1 MGVLVAAAVAISAI
15 NGVHNKL
22 EDHNNYNYYGR
33 DYEYKHEDSYRAAAG
48 WLVLVAISAI
58 LYHPIGIVVRILYYS
73 PNMPL
78 RFLTFTIY
86 AIAVSRHAAAHRV
99 LINCKNVL
107 LKSHAYIIKI

>member
-1 MGVLVAAAVAISAI
+1 MGVLVAAAVTISAI
-15 NGVHNKL
+15 NAVDDKL
-22 EDHNNYNYYGR
+22 D
-33 DYEYKHEDSYRAAAG
+33 DYSNEYVTYKYEHEDSYRAAAG

-86 AIAVSRHAAAHRV
+86 AIAVSHHAAAHRV
-99 LINCKNVL
+99 LINFKNVSL
-107 LKSHAYIIKI
+107 